1 MEIVIDQQLLSQK
14 ERQVSIFFLQIGRVR
29 RKGNMGA
36 TRELVEWI
44 LKANYTDL
52 PKETVEFTK
61 GLLLKTAT
69 SMIIGAREPFGKMVI
84 RYLSR
89 VGGTPEAGVVGAG
102 FRTSI
107 ENASFANG
115 ILAHC
120 TETEDAHFFPNND
133 AIAGC
138 WIFPAM
144 ITLGEQL
151 VSSGKE
157 IIAASAFSWEVAA
170 RMVQAAPGMTIPGG
184 INCATYFGTAAV
196 AVGAARL
203 LRLSPEQTENALS
216 IATTQASGLVVQLGY
231 DAHTLE
237 AGHSCRAG
245 LLSASLA
252 EAGATGIPN
261 ILERKNGFFAPVWKQ
276 GVVDLTKITEGLGR
290 PPFDVHNIEFKKYQG
305 CGFMHPSVDALMM
318 LMKEQSINYE
328 QVERVEAD
336 VPPYYA
342 QLCDRPFPESIA
354 LARFSFQFILGQVLL
369 AGQIDYETFKE
380 ETLFDPKSRAAQSKV
395 KITVNP
401 NLPKADKGGR
411 VTIFKKD
418 GQKLTKYLEAY
429 WGHPLNPITLE
440 QIRDILRPYLDAILL
455 EKQRERVENLM
466 LNLENLADISELMN
480 ILTFFRN
487 PQLCLD

>member
-1 MEIVIDQQLLSQK
+1 
-14 ERQVSIFFLQIGRVR
+14 
-29 RKGNMGA
+29 MGA
-36 TRELVEWI
+36 TRELVKWI
-44 LKANYTDL
+44 LEAHYTDL
-52 PKETVEFTK
+52 PRETVEFTK

-84 RYLSR
+84 RYLSG
-89 VGGTPEAGVVGAG
+89 VGGTAEAGVVGAG
-102 FRTSI
+102 FRTSV

-115 ILAHC
+115 ILAHG

-144 ITLGEQL
+144 LTLGEKL
-151 VSSGKE
+151 LSSGKE
-157 IIAASAFSWEVAA
+157 IIAASAFSWEAAA
-170 RMVQAAPGMTIPGG
+170 RMVQAAPGMSIPGG

-196 AVGAARL
+196 AIGAARL
-203 LRLSPEQTENALS
+203 LRLSPEHTENALS
-216 IATTQASGLVVQLGY
+216 IATTQASGLVVQVGY

-245 LLSASLA
+245 LLSAFLA
-252 EAGATGIPN
+252 EAGATGIPD
-261 ILERKNGFFAPVWKQ
+261 ILEIKNGFFAPIWKD

-318 LMKEQSINYE
+318 LMNEQSISYE
-328 QVERVEAD
+328 EVERVEAE

-369 AGQIDYETFKE
+369 AGKIDYETFKE
-380 ETLFDPKSRAAQSKV
+380 EKLFEPKSREAQSKV
-395 KITVNP
+395 KLIVNP
-401 NLPKADKGGR
+401 SLPKADKGGR

-418 GQKLTKYLEAY
+418 GQKLDKYLEAF
-429 WGHPLNPITLE
+429 WGHPQNPITLE
-440 QIRDILRPYLDAILL
+440 QIRDVLRPYLDAMLI
-455 EKQRERVENLM
+455 EKQRKRLEDLM
-466 LNLENLADISELMN
+466 LNLENLVDIRELMN
-480 ILTFFRN
+480 LLTFFRN
-487 PQLCLD
+487 PGLCIG